1 MPIGAKAWPILADVL
16 ADSQKTNF
24 FNTFSGTDTI
34 TASNRS
40 TYVAKGQGK
49 RAPSSVQVTHTTTAF
64 ARPHLT
70 SESVTTAHHTT
81 LREEQRRAHGPRLNS
96 KHDCHDA
103 RQFCTTTQLCT
114 DCEVGWGQGG
124 TVPMSDPSLCQDD
137 ATATREALQQDDH
150 ITQVRN
156 MIMLSGIQTTE
167 VRHCDSYL
175 AHVPASCSG
184 TSPDQAM

>member
-1 MPIGAKAWPILADVL
+1 MPTGTRAWPIQADVR
-16 ADSQKTNF
+16 AEAQNANF
-24 FNTFSGTDTI
+24 RPHMLKGTDTI

-49 RAPSSVQVTHTTTAF
+49 RAPSSVQMAHTTTAF

-70 SESVTTAHHTT
+70 NESVTTAHHTT
-81 LREEQRRAHGPRLNS
+81 LREEQRRAHGPRLIS

-137 ATATREALQQDDH
+137 ATAIKESFA
-150 ITQVRN
+150 IW
-156 MIMLSGIQTTE
+156 TT
-167 VRHCDSYL
+167 
-175 AHVPASCSG
+175 
-184 TSPDQAM
+184 TSHRSVT